1 MRLHGTCIAYFPQWP
16 SGVVHGTIARSP
28 SLGNWKVKTMK
39 HLLLVAL
46 GAVIAT
52 SASAEYPE
60 KPITIVV
67 PFAAGGP
74 TDKVARD
81 LAEALR
87 KPLGGQSIIIENIG
101 GAGGTLGAARV
112 AKAANDGYTLLL
124 HHIGMSTAPA
134 LYRKM
139 SYDTLNDFEYLGMIN
154 EVPMTLIG
162 KPTLPANNYPEL
174 LKWLEAN
181 KGKIN
186 LANAG
191 LGAASHLCGLL
202 FQSALKIDMQSVP
215 YKGTGPAMTDLL
227 GGQVDI
233 MCDQTTNTTSQIA
246 AGAVKA
252 YAVTSAKRLVTP
264 ALKNLPTLDESGLK
278 GFNVSIW
285 HGMYA
290 PKGTPKAVVDK
301 INGALRVA
309 LKDPEFVKREE
320 ALGAVVV
327 SDARLG
333 GEEHKKF
340 VTAEIAKWAPII
352 KAAGQY
358 AD

>member
-1 MRLHGTCIAYFPQWP
+1 MNRRLTLPA
-16 SGVVHGTIARSP
+16 AAA
-28 SLGNWKVKTMK
+28 LMA
-39 HLLLVAL
+39 VAL
-46 GAVIAT
+46 PAL
-52 SASAEYPE
+52 AEYPE

-87 KPLGGQSIIIENIG
+87 KPLGGTIIIENVG
-101 GAGGTLGAARV
+101 GAGGTLGATKV
-112 AKAANDGYTLLL
+112 AKAAPDGYTLLL
-124 HHIGMSTAPA
+124 HHIGMATSPA
-134 LYRKM
+134 LYRSLQYK
-139 SYDTLNDFEYLGMIN
+139 TLDDFEYLGLIN

-162 KPTLPANNYPEL
+162 RSTLPANSYAEL
-174 LKWLEAN
+174 AKWLEAN

-191 LGAASHLCGLL
+191 LGSASHLCGLL
-202 FQSALKIDMQSVP
+202 FQQSLKIDMTTVP
-215 YKGTGPAMTDLL
+215 YKGTAPAMTDLL

-233 MCDQTTNTTSQIA
+233 MCDQTTNTTGQIES
-246 AGAVKA
+246 GKVKA
-252 YAVTSAKRLVTP
+252 FAVTTTKRLPTP
-264 ALKNLPTLDESGLK
+264 SLAKLPTLDESGVR

-285 HGMYA
+285 HGLYA
-290 PKGTPKAVVDK
+290 PKGTPKAAADK
-301 INGALRVA
+301 LNAALKAA
-309 LKDPEFVKREE
+309 LKDPEFLKRQA

-327 SDARLG
+327 TDGRVNGAD
-333 GEEHKKF
+333 HKKF
-340 VTAEIAKWAPII
+340 VEAELNKWGPVI